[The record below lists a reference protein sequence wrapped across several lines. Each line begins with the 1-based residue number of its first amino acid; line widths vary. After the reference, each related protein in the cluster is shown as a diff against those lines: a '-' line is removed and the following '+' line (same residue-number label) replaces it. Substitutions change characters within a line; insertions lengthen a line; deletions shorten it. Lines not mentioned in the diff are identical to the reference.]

1 MECDCRNWWLVVE
14 IPTQMRAV
22 RLGGQGI
29 DALRI
34 ETIPVP
40 EVGPEDVLCRVD
52 ATGVCTSNLK
62 LIAQGSEHSLLGGWD
77 LEQFPVILGEEG
89 SLTVVKVGSEVT
101 GIEVGDRYAV
111 QPAVD
116 VAPMTHTERY
126 RDGGVGMKKTVVGYS
141 LDGMLAEYFLVPR
154 EVFAGECLVP
164 LPDLNLAHFEVTLA
178 EPISCVH
185 KSQEKHVHLFKDS
198 PMAPRVPRIGILP
211 GGTCVVIGAGTMGRL
226 QAEMAMRF
234 SPKNLIVC
242 AKPGEAAD
250 LLKATLAPKAER
262 SGISFFVAA
271 PEEWIETLDRVSPG
285 GADDVIV
292 AIGVKAAQQEAME
305 HLAFA
310 GVLNLFGGL
319 RRGDHE
325 LTLDCLDVHYREV
338 SVVGTSGGDPWDM
351 RATLDILASGE
362 LDAENYV
369 VGVGNLEHAR
379 DLLVAMSAE
388 KMNGRIILYPHV
400 DIPEFVRTQKW
411 TRGDERR
418 LLAGEPLCDIVG

>member
-1 MECDCRNWWLVVE
+1 
-14 IPTQMRAV
+14 MRAV
-22 RLGGQGI
+22 RLAGQGM

-40 EVGPEDVLCRVD
+40 EVGPDDILCRVD

-77 LEQFPVILGEEG
+77 LERFPVILGEEG
-89 SLTVVKVGSEVT
+89 SLTVVDVGSHVT
-101 GIEVGDRYAV
+101 GVRVGERYAV

-116 VAPMTHTERY
+116 VPPMTHTERY
-126 RDGGVGMKKTVVGYS
+126 RNGGAGMKKTVVGYT
-141 LDGMLAEYFLVPR
+141 LDGLLAEYWLVPR
-154 EVFAGECLVP
+154 EVLAGDCLVP
-164 LPDLNLAHFEVTLA
+164 LPDPALAHFEVTLA

-185 KSQEKHVHLFKDS
+185 KSQEKHVHLYKDS

-234 SPKNLIVC
+234 SPATLIVC
-242 AKPGEAAD
+242 AKPGQSTD
-250 LLKATLAPKAER
+250 LLTATLGPKAER
-262 SGISFFVAA
+262 SGIDFHVAA
-271 PEEWIETLDRVSPG
+271 PDRWIETLDRVSPG
-285 GADDVIV
+285 GADDIIV
-292 AIGVKAAQQEAME
+292 AIGVKAAQQEALE

-325 LTLDCLDVHYREV
+325 LTLDSLDVHYREV

-351 RATLDILASGE
+351 RATLGILASGE

-379 DLLVAMSAE
+379 ELLIAMSNE

-400 DIPEFVRTQKW
+400 DAPEFVRTSTW
-411 TRGDERR
+411 TRDDERR
-418 LLAGEPLCDIVG
+418 LLAGEPLRDIVG